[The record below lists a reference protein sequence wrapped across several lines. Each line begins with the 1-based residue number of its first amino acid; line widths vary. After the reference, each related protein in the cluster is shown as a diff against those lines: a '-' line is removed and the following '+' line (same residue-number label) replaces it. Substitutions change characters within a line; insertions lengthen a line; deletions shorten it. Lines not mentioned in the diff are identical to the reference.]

1 MFWCTN
7 SLQVDLMENIILII
21 NVCSESV
28 EKDKMVNLTSKCQG
42 NISPQNQKKTNIKI
56 YFDPSNTDA

>member
-1 MFWCTN
+1 
-7 SLQVDLMENIILII
+7 MENIILII